1 MKTLLFL
8 AALFSNFNALA
19 EEAKIETKEEWRSTV
34 LTEATI
40 AKIQEAKYQYKK
52 CVSDEMQKPEYQKQ
66 DSRFATDGVMR
77 KCEVE
82 LAKLRE
88 VYLGEKVPAPI
99 ADRHL
104 KQLRTQVTR
113 SALENLM
120 FAEAARKSGQPD
132 TKQ

>member
-82 LAKLRE
+82 LAKMRE
-88 VYLGEKVPAPI
+88 VYLGENVPGAI